1 MKERN
6 SGEVERERKEKEG
19 RKKAGLRELEHWKA
33 GREIAKGGEKG
44 GGGGGE
50 REERKSEHERE
61 REAYVSP
68 SWF

>member
-33 GREIAKGGEKG
+33 GREIAKGGKGRGKG
-44 GGGGGE
+44 GGGGGG
-50 REERKSEHERE
+50 RE
-61 REAYVSP
+61 RRKEE
-68 SWF
+68 